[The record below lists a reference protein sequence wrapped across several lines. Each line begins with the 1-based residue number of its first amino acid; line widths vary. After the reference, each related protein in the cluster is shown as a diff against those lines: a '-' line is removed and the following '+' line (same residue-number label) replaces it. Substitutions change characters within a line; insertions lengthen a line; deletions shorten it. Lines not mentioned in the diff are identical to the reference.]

1 MSTATATAT
10 RRAPSTRTTGILAV
24 VGVVVV
30 FSLGSTLVKR
40 AHTPGVL
47 VAFWRMI
54 TTTIVWNAILIG
66 TGKRPSW
73 ANIKQAFLPGIF
85 FGLNITA
92 FYAGATHNSVAN
104 AELIG
109 SLTPFLV
116 VPIGA
121 RFFKEYINPRA
132 LGFAV
137 VAFGGVAIVLFTAP
151 SSGDASAKGN
161 VFGLLSMILWAT
173 YIATTR
179 HFRRQMDVASFM
191 AAITPIAA
199 LTVLPLALWNG
210 GLTTVSATGWRYILL
225 LTFVTGVGAH
235 GLMVFAQKTIPIGT
249 IGIAQ
254 VAQPALAAVWSF
266 LLIGETL
273 HAWQFVGMALV
284 LGGLFAF
291 VVLNQRGA
299 GRRHVVNETGIAT
312 EGSGATV

>member
-1 MSTATATAT
+1 MTKRPMPTG
-10 RRAPSTRTTGILAV
+10 RTLGLLAV
-24 VGVVVV
+24 FAVVIA

-40 AHTPGVL
+40 ADSPGVL

-54 TTTIVWNAILIG
+54 TTTIVWNSILLA
-66 TGKRPSW
+66 TGRRPSLR
-73 ANIKQAFLPGIF
+73 NLRQALIPGIF
-85 FGLNITA
+85 FGLNITC

-121 RFFKEYINPRA
+121 RYFKEYINPRA
-132 LGFAV
+132 LLFAL

-151 SSGDASAKGN
+151 SKGDASLKGN
-161 VFGLLSMILWAT
+161 LLGGLAMLLWAT

-179 HFRRQMDVASFM
+179 HFRREMDVVTFM
-191 AAITPIAA
+191 ASITPIAIV
-199 LTVLPLALWNG
+199 TVFPLALING
-210 GLTTVSATGWRYILL
+210 GLTSVSSTGWRYILL
-225 LTFVTGVGAH
+225 LTFVTGVAAH

-266 LLIGETL
+266 LLVGETL
-273 HAWQFVGMALV
+273 HGKQLIGMGLV
-284 LGGLFAF
+284 LGGLLAF
-291 VVLNQRGA
+291 IVLNQRGA
-299 GRRHVVNETGIAT
+299 GRRHGLSENAIAM
-312 EGSGATV
+312 ESSGATV